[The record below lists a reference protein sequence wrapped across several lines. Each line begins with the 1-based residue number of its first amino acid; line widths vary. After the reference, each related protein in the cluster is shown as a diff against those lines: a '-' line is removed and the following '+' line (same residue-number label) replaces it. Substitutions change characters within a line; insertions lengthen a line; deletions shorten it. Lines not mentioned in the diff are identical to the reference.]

1 MAKLAEKPIKKVSKA
16 VVQENEVVKKV
27 STPKVELQEPMD
39 TISIVD
45 IIMEKVEK
53 QCEANKMEG
62 KQYSLEPMEI
72 RNILRSVL

>member
-1 MAKLAEKPIKKVSKA
+1 MAKLAKTPIKKVAKA
-16 VVQENEVVKKV
+16 TVKVNEVKEV

-53 QCEANKMEG
+53 QCETNKMEG

-72 RNILRSVL
+72 RNILRSIL